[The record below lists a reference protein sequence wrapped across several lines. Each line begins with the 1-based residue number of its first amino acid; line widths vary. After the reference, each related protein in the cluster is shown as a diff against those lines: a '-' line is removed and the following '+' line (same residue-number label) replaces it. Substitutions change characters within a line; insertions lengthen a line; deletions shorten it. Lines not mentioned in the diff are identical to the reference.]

1 MTPTSPTPRRIKTPN
16 WFDLRL
22 VAGVLL
28 VLISVVG
35 GTVVISRADS
45 TTRVWAVTRDLAAGT
60 VLVSSDL
67 RVIKV
72 RLPDAALYV
81 AANGKAEADQVV
93 GKTVASPLYAGQPL
107 LRPALTTTEPATTMT
122 VPLTSDQAPR
132 VVRGQLIE
140 LWLSS
145 KTCQARVIL
154 PSVAVQDVQTN
165 GGGAFGTSSA
175 ENIVIRVR
183 RSDADRVVT
192 ALGLEGTVIRAGI
205 LSGGSDPAAQLALD
219 ELASCGTTS

>member
-1 MTPTSPTPRRIKTPN
+1 MTPTSPTPRRIKTPS

-35 GTVVISRADS
+35 GAVVVSRADS
-45 TTRVWAVTRDLAAGT
+45 TVRVWAVTRDLAAGT
-60 VLVSSDL
+60 VLASSDL
-67 RVIKV
+67 RAIKV
-72 RLPDAALYV
+72 RLPDSALYV
-81 AANGKAEADQVV
+81 AVNDQARDDQVV
-93 GKTVASPLYAGQPL
+93 GKTVASQLYAGQPL
-107 LRPALTTTEPATTMT
+107 LRLALVTTAPATTMT

-132 VVRGQLIE
+132 MVRGQLIE

-145 KTCQARVIL
+145 KACQAMVIL

-165 GGGAFGTSSA
+165 SGAAFGTSSA

-205 LSGGSDPAAQLALD
+205 LSGGGDPAGLALD
-219 ELASCGTTS
+219 DLTSCGTSS